1 MSFGDL
7 FFDPLFD
14 IDGDGKMSLDE
25 EFLEFM
31 VMQECMKDEGEK
43 EDRHFIGDTTPRQ
56 PTSPKKIKK
65 EEIDVGWRDQYWDNM
80 ADVDPRKYET
90 LEDFLDVYEPAMETM
105 YKLFGDH
112 VRKMMARFME
122 TQDIHIA
129 AAGVYMSAKEQ
140 MNAHQ
145 LACLTECLSRELQ
158 PYGIKM
164 STILSVVKQLE
175 AAIKIYDED
184 PNTTQE
190 FEIKLS

>member
-14 IDGDGKMSLDE
+14 IDGNGKTSLDE
-25 EFLEFM
+25 AFLEFM
-31 VMQECMKDEGEK
+31 VMQECMKDENKEEK
-43 EDRHFIGDTTPRQ
+43 RRFTNDTVSRHPTP
-56 PTSPKKIKK
+56 PKEAKK
-65 EEIDVGWRDQYWDNM
+65 EEIDVRWREQYWDNL
-80 ADVDPRKYET
+80 ADIDPRKYET
-90 LEDFLDVYEPAMETM
+90 LEDFLCVYEPIMISN

-129 AAGVYMSAKEQ
+129 AAGVYVSAKEQ

-145 LACLTECLSRELQ
+145 LALLVQCLSKELA

-164 STILSVVKQLE
+164 STILSVAKQLE
-175 AAIKIYDED
+175 EAVKIYEEN
-184 PNTTQE
+184 PNTAQQ